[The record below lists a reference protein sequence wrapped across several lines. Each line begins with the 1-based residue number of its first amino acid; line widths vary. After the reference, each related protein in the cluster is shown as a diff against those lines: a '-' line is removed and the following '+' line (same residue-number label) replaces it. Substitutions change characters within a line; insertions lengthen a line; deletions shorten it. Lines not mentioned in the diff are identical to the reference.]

1 MRNDEGKN
9 YIMSVD
15 SFIDT
20 FSLMDASKTICFSME
35 MQKREKD
42 MWEAY
47 FSALWEGDR
56 VLVYRRKPLAS
67 INVVLAVVG
76 VTGKQIKFEKKLEVA
91 RGYEVTAGNT
101 ASGVAAMTT
110 AGNTASGAD
119 ASMAGEPEERGI
131 DEEWK
136 EIAGNLEEEI
146 LTEISDDLYE
156 NICRE
161 LIAKFVS
168 EEFGTA
174 WETLGEGT
182 RTYGMPES
190 AAADGLEGEASKT
203 PEDGASDA
211 GPRVT
216 EAENVLLYGVPGAGK
231 SHEIRENYCDDF
243 SRMERVVFH
252 PDYTYSDFVGQILP
266 KVEDDGRL
274 KYEFVP
280 GPFTRMLKRAW
291 EHPTEEYYLV
301 IEEINRGNA
310 PAIFGE
316 IFQLLD
322 RKTADDGK
330 YDESEYGESEYGIFN
345 EDVAEK
351 VYGDKRREVRIPS
364 NMWILATMNTAD
376 QNVFTMDTAFQR
388 RWDMRHIKND
398 VYAARHAG
406 EKIEGSGVTW
416 GDFAAVINGMIL
428 ESGSDMGGFEDKRLG
443 AYFVRKSELSEDKFP
458 EKVLK
463 YLWEDAFK
471 MERETVFDEKY
482 KSLDQMIDA
491 FSDAVWDVSDTA
503 RDALEVVLRPEVYQ
517 RMKR

>member
-1 MRNDEGKN
+1 
-9 YIMSVD
+9 
-15 SFIDT
+15 
-20 FSLMDASKTICFSME
+20 
-35 MQKREKD
+35 
-42 MWEAY
+42 
-47 FSALWEGDR
+47 
-56 VLVYRRKPLAS
+56 
-67 INVVLAVVG
+67 
-76 VTGKQIKFEKKLEVA
+76 
-91 RGYEVTAGNT
+91 
-101 ASGVAAMTT
+101 
-110 AGNTASGAD
+110 
-119 ASMAGEPEERGI
+119 MAE
-131 DEEWK
+131 
-136 EIAGNLEEEI
+136 
-146 LTEISDDLYE
+146 
-156 NICRE
+156 
-161 LIAKFVS
+161 
-168 EEFGTA
+168 
-174 WETLGEGT
+174 
-182 RTYGMPES
+182 
-190 AAADGLEGEASKT
+190 
-203 PEDGASDA
+203 
-211 GPRVT
+211 
-216 EAENVLLYGVPGAGK
+216 
-231 SHEIRENYCDDF
+231 
-243 SRMERVVFH
+243 
-252 PDYTYSDFVGQILP
+252 Q
-266 KVEDDGRL
+266 
-274 KYEFVP
+274 
-280 GPFTRMLKRAW
+280 
-291 EHPTEEYYLV
+291 
-301 IEEINRGNA
+301 
-310 PAIFGE
+310 
-316 IFQLLD
+316 Q
-322 RKTADDGK
+322 TADDGK
-330 YDESEYGESEYGIFN
+330 YDESEYGESEYGISN